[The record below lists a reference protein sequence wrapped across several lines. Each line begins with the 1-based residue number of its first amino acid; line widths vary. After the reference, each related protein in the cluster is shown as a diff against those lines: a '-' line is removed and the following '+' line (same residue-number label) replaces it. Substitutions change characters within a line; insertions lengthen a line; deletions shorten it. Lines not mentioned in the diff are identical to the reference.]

1 MGRRKAKS
9 SSSAL
14 RTRDVLVLSL
24 FCFALLRCLFFNSN
38 NSVGSLNGMSF
49 VKQWEIV
56 TDDSSSL
63 SSPKPLLPVL
73 FFDLN
78 GDRRQETLIAFD
90 KSNAIGIYDGS
101 SRGGKGQKTKNNKN
115 GMNEDEDVG
124 NENTLRLLKMV
135 DLRETNEKSKTHRM
149 REEHG
154 GKRVIALAAGRPE
167 ARRRGETKRRRS
179 GSGRGSKQRRKTV
192 VMCSFKSCFDF
203 TENSF

>member
-24 FCFALLRCLFFNSN
+24 FCFALLRCLFFNSIN
-38 NSVGSLNGMSF
+38 NSVGSLHGMSF

-56 TDDSSSL
+56 TDDDSSSL

-78 GDRRQETLIAFD
+78 GDGRQETLIAFD

-101 SRGGKGQKTKNNKN
+101 SRGGKGQKTKNNEN

-167 ARRRGETKRRRS
+167 ARRRGGGVGVGEGVNNDVKRL
-179 GSGRGSKQRRKTV
+179 
-192 VMCSFKSCFDF
+192 
-203 TENSF
+203 